1 MSEWIISVVT
11 NWGYVGIFLMMV
23 LENVFPP
30 IPSELIMPFAGFA
43 AANGDL
49 NVVGVILAG
58 TMGSVVGTLAWYIA
72 ARVLGLARFRT
83 LCNWF
88 GRFATISEDDIDSA
102 VHWFA
107 RFGRWAVLFGRLVPA
122 IRTLISVPAGLA
134 AMPLPQFLAVSSIGT
149 ALWTAILTAAGYV
162 LHDNYELVQGWLDPV
177 TTGVVVLAV
186 AIYLYRFVTWKPIKT
201 IG

>member
-11 NWGYVGIFLMMV
+11 DWGYVGVFLMMV

-49 NVVGVILAG
+49 NVVGVVLAG
-58 TMGSVVGTLAWYIA
+58 TAGSIFGTLAWYYA
-72 ARVLGLARFRT
+72 ARLLGLERFRA

-88 GRFATISEDDIDSA
+88 GRFATISEQDIDSA
-102 VHWFA
+102 VHWFG
-107 RFGRWAVLFGRLVPA
+107 RYGRWAVLFGRLVPA

-134 AMPLPQFLAVSSIGT
+134 AMSLPQFLVVSTIGT
-149 ALWTAILTAAGYV
+149 ALWTAFLTGAGYV
-162 LHDNYELVQGWLDPV
+162 LHDNYDRVEGWLDPV
-177 TTGVVVLAV
+177 TTAVIVLVVV
-186 AIYLYRFVTWKPIKT
+186 IYVYRFVTWKPIKS